1 MKKIVL
7 GFHDCYPETLTD
19 LGTKNNIHDSVTIG
33 FLLLQSKTVCLQKK
47 ERNILMKSPL
57 LSVLFLWCHSAF
69 GKSYPVA
76 LMHFLHNSPAQQKG
90 LDIMQYM
97 TSTNSSL
104 LWEQNKISINVI
116 TSDMSKRFLEEQQHL
131 LHLLVY
137 VTF

>member
-1 MKKIVL
+1 ML
-7 GFHDCYPETLTD
+7 DFHDRYPETLTD
-19 LGTKNNIHDSVTIG
+19 SGIKNSIHDSVTMG

-69 GKSYPVA
+69 VKSYSVA
-76 LMHFLHNSPAQQKG
+76 LMHFLRNSSAQQKG
-90 LDIMQYM
+90 RDIMQYM
-97 TSTNSSL
+97 TSAYSTLS
-104 LWEQNKISINVI
+104 WEQNKTSINVI
-116 TSDMSKRFLEEQQHL
+116 TSDMSKRFLEQQHL